1 MTTVPTER
9 TCCTGAAAAS
19 SSAPGDAREVL
30 PSAEMY
36 LRRGLDLK
44 RWWDRA
50 YSTNSFARKFPLTVS
65 TNRPD
70 TSFGFFDHAVVDGRE
85 MPIMGNFQAL
95 LYDRI
100 KSPTTDAVRAARWM
114 RDQVRMFALRYFMR
128 VSSFLE
134 PEAFVPPS
142 DRAPLPEVLRPLS
155 WCPEKNP
162 SPIGFGFQQLYYK
175 EARGGSVRPFPES
188 ERTAIVDLREIGPRF
203 EWILPYV
210 QIFDFNFVTQPFGP
224 GTPSLYVP
232 LNEGSF
238 LITNRDFVIDE
249 EAPESDLLGR
259 YGFGYAFIKNP
270 EPSLFAYGPGEF
282 EAAFE
287 IIQFCVN
294 KDGGVRAEAIFVV
307 NRPTRILN
315 VPLNPFDWGYEA
327 ACRLNLGVTS
337 CVLAPFKQAFGL
349 LPGGNLTFDPASLF
363 VNTTNLLTGGLAA
376 STFCISLEQLDK
388 DFLVQHFQQH
398 YQTLIGSLQT
408 WRQIPNWLVP
418 EDELP
423 AFVRTGRSGR

>member
-1 MTTVPTER
+1 MMPART

-19 SSAPGDAREVL
+19 SASTAEQAREVL
-30 PSAEMY
+30 PKAELF

-44 RWWDRA
+44 RWWDRV
-50 YSTNSFARKFPLTVS
+50 YSTNSFACKFPLTVS

-70 TSFGFFDHAVVDGRE
+70 TSFGFFDRAVVDGRE
-85 MPIMGNFQAL
+85 MPIMGNYQSL
-95 LYDRI
+95 LYDRP

-114 RDQVRMFALRYFMR
+114 RDQVRMFALRYFAR
-128 VSSFLE
+128 VSSFLQ
-134 PEAFVPPS
+134 PEAFVPPG
-142 DRAPLPEVLRPLS
+142 DRAPLPELLRPLS

-175 EARGGSVRPFPES
+175 EAGSGSIRPFPES
-188 ERTAIVDLREIGPRF
+188 ERTAIVDLRRIGPEF

-210 QIFDFNFVTQPFGP
+210 QIFDFNFATQPFGP
-224 GTPSLYVP
+224 QTPTLSVP

-238 LITNRDFVIDE
+238 LVINRDFVIDE
-249 EAPESDLLGR
+249 EAPEPDLLGR
-259 YGFGYAFIKNP
+259 YGVGYAFIKNP

-282 EAAFE
+282 EAAIE
-287 IIQFCVN
+287 IIQFSVK
-294 KDGGVRAEAIFVV
+294 KDGSVRAEAIFVV
-307 NRPTRILN
+307 NRPTAILN

-327 ACRLNLGVTS
+327 ACRLNLGAVS
-337 CVLAPFKQAFGL
+337 CLFAPFKQAFEL
-349 LPGGNLTFDPASLF
+349 LPGGGLSFDPASFL
-363 VNTTNLLTGGLAA
+363 VNTANLLTGGLAA
-376 STFCISLEQLDK
+376 RTFCVSLEQLDK

-408 WRQIPNWLVP
+408 WRQIPNWLAP

-423 AFVRTGRSGR
+423 AFVRTGRSR